1 MVNTKW
7 LNNTDPR
14 SYYGGTLAVNNYN
27 KSVSQRRHLY
37 PYLRQD
43 YDEAIQ
49 DLDNKGFHILKG
61 VIPANILLSLR
72 QEMDKIISTGVN
84 LKVNNNHW
92 QVVDQPLVNCSKIA
106 FDIATRD
113 IIVNIASE
121 FFKCTPA
128 LGTLNLRKSLVNNLP
143 EDTTNFFHVDPNSI
157 KFLKFFLYFNDVKD
171 PNDGP
176 LTLIEGSH
184 NNKFDGWQRKYRWT
198 EEEILNIYG
207 KASMKHMFAN
217 VGDLIV
223 ARTTSFHRGTKVKS
237 NNRYM
242 YTINY
247 VVHPEEFKQPS
258 FKVRNSDVNSLSKTK
273 QPICDFLLKI

>member
-1 MVNTKW
+1 MW
-7 LNNTDPR
+7 LKENNSK
-14 SYYGGTLAVNNYN
+14 SYYGGATAVQHFNNSLL
-27 KSVSQRRHLY
+27 KRRSLY
-37 PYLRQD
+37 PHEGQKYPD
-43 YDEAIQ
+43 VI
-49 DLDNKGFHILKG
+49 DNLNQKGYHIFKG
-61 VIPANILLSLR
+61 VVEKSSLFKLKCEVDSLIENR
-72 QEMDKIISTGVN
+72 QH
-84 LKVNNNHW
+84 LKVNNLHW
-92 QVVDQPLVNCSKIA
+92 QVINQPLISCSKTA
-106 FDIATRD
+106 FDIATNS
-113 IIVNIASE
+113 IIVDVASE

-128 LGTLNLRKSLVNNLP
+128 LGTLNLRKSLVNDLP

-171 PNDGP
+171 PDDGP

-184 NNKFDGWQRKYRWT
+184 NKKFDGWQKKYRWT

-207 KASMKHMFAN
+207 KDSMKYMLAD

-237 NNRYM
+237 SHRYM

-273 QPICDFLLKI
+273 RPICDFLLKI